1 MISVAKQRAISL
13 GLQNVIEFKE
23 GDIET
28 IELPSSTFDA
38 VLCRW
43 GLMFLPD
50 LKAGLSNIH
59 RSLKPSGHFAAAVW
73 ASPDQ
78 ATLSVIFFDHQV
90 FCMDEHIQSFN
101 FFLVFP

>member
-1 MISVAKQRAISL
+1 MLSVAKHRAISL

-28 IELPSSTFDA
+28 IDLPSSTFDA

-50 LKAGLSNIH
+50 LKAGLSNIY
-59 RSLKPSGHFAAAVW
+59 RSLIEGGHFAAASLGF
-73 ASPDQ
+73 ARSR
-78 ATLSVIFFDHQV
+78 H
-90 FCMDEHIQSFN
+90 FN
-101 FFLVFP
+101 CLDNEYRNERN